1 MIIHQIS
8 SESYVILFVVPLTV
22 NHMIVD
28 LAMKN
33 RTPLKIAVLAGR
45 PAFEVAALSNC
56 RFASSRPVTVHE
68 FAPAIDADMVQIRA
82 LVLLRPARL
91 AWRNLRLPSLLAPFA
106 LFFFPSGRKA
116 LGTSARPGEITLVLQ
131 EQIEQLFRRARP
143 GQRRAV
149 ELQSF
154 SAGNRVFETKAD
166 KPHEREAIAPL
177 IFRSIAGEIIERL
190 QRQPLEDRDFVASR
204 GILRANIQDS
214 GNGTFR
220 ANGHGIVDFAIY
232 RRRRV

>member
-8 SESYVILFVVPLTV
+8 SESYVIFAVGPLKV

-33 RTPLKIAVLAGR
+33 RTPLKIAVLAGW
-45 PAFEVAALSNC
+45 PAFEVAALLNC
-56 RFASSRPVTVHE
+56 RGASSRPVTAHE
-68 FAPAIDADMVQIRA
+68 FAPAIDADLVQKRA

-91 AWRNLRLPSLLAPFA
+91 ACRNLRLPSLLAPFA

-116 LGTSARPGEITLVLQ
+116 LGTSARPAEVALVLQ
-131 EQIEQLFRRARP
+131 EQIEQLFRPARWPGRAI
-143 GQRRAV
+143 

-154 SAGNRVFETKAD
+154 GAGNRVFETKAE

-177 IFRSIAGEIIERL
+177 IFRPIAGTSACNASPLKTAISSQRL
-190 QRQPLEDRDFVASR
+190 RSAKF
-204 GILRANIQDS
+204 LRAAFSLGWKDS
-214 GNGTFR
+214 HSTI
-220 ANGHGIVDFAIY
+220 AAIATSGSPFSS
-232 RRRRV
+232 RLS